1 MENQIV
7 ITKYNNVDSVDS
19 RLIANELGIQHKNL
33 LELVKKY
40 QSKIESRFGLLAFE
54 TLNVKVAIPNT
65 NSHRIDES
73 TIIHFNEN
81 QSLFI
86 TTLSRNSEQSI
97 ELKARLVEAFSKA
110 RAALVEL
117 MKPKELTKRGILLL
131 ALESEERALAAESKV
146 LELQPK
152 VEAFDRVIDNSTTYT
167 LDTVSD
173 IINVGRNKLSE
184 KLKQIGWAVRDSSK
198 GTSSTRK
205 VEEIGYTR
213 TFFETIKKG
222 NQEIKVKKIVVT
234 KKGLDYLVNNYSKIF
249 A

>member
-7 ITKYNNVDSVDS
+7 ITKYNEIETIDS
-19 RLIANELGIQHKNL
+19 RIVANELGIEHRALIQSIRKHQDSIENNFNLVTFEMLPRLEGQHGGGDL
-33 LELVKKY
+33 TIAHLTED
-40 QSKIESRFGLLAFE
+40 Q
-54 TLNVKVAIPNT
+54 AIFVG
-65 NSHRIDES
+65 S
-73 TIIHFNEN
+73 
-81 QSLFI
+81 
-86 TTLSRNSEQSI
+86 LSRNNQQVI
-97 ELKARLVEAFSKA
+97 EFKAKIVKAFSIA
-110 RAALVEL
+110 R
-117 MKPKELTKRGILLL
+117 KSKELTRKEILLL
-131 ALESEERALAAESKV
+131 ALESEERALAAESKI

-184 KLKQIGWAVRDSSK
+184 KLKQIGWAIKDSTK

-205 VEEIGYTR
+205 VEEIGYAR
-213 TFFETIKKG
+213 TFFETIIKG